1 MAPDGPIAQAG
12 VAEVAATPA
21 RMAGPRAGLLFAPL
35 TTWLML
41 AFAAPLAIVVL
52 LSFQEQTSPFAP
64 LVLELSGEQWRYL
77 FDDSYYVGIILG
89 TVLMGMVVAALC
101 VLLGYPVAL
110 WIVGLP
116 PAWRAAGIAIV
127 LIPLLTNVVI
137 RTVGMLLLLAPHGF
151 LNAIFAWLG
160 LPSGFNMLFTWGAI
174 VASLVQVFMPF
185 AILALF
191 DNLQSIDGRLKEAA
205 AAHGGRPARTF
216 LDVTLPLSLPG
227 IRAALVVTFLLA
239 STSYVTATFLGGLKI
254 WISGMVVWSEALQ
267 VLNYRS
273 AAAMAVTLLLIG
285 IAYTVAVN
293 LTTAALMPWTRPSR
307 RRLSRLRLP
316 TLGGPAMRVFDAVL
330 EAVGPWIGR
339 LLLLVALA
347 LLVFPLALVLVGS
360 FNDVPEAFIA
370 EWRGFTLRWYVKVF
384 TDGLYTV
391 PILNSLLLALSAA
404 LVSVLLTVPAA
415 YALVFLAPKRRE
427 LWFSGFML
435 PLALPGV
442 AVAIG
447 MLFLLQ
453 AFTAVPP
460 FTGLLLVH
468 VVLVSPFMLSM
479 LRASMMQIDPSLE
492 QAGLSLGA
500 RRFASFWRVTLP
512 LLRPSILVA
521 GVIAFLVS
529 FGEVTVTAFLTTARM
544 QTLPVRMFADMGMV
558 AEPTINAISALV
570 ILGTM
575 ALLVLVNRFVRLDN
589 VWHR

>member
-1 MAPDGPIAQAG
+1 M
-12 VAEVAATPA
+12 
-21 RMAGPRAGLLFAPL
+21 GPRAAPLLAPL
-35 TTWLML
+35 TAWLLL
-41 AFAAPLAIVVL
+41 AFATPLGIVAL
-52 LSFQEQTSPFAP
+52 LSFQEQSSPFAP

-77 FDDSYYVGIILG
+77 FDDPYYVGIVVD
-89 TVLMGMVVAALC
+89 TVLMGMTVAGLC

-110 WIVGLP
+110 WIAGLP

-151 LNAIFAWLG
+151 LNAILAWLG
-160 LPSGFNMLFTWGAI
+160 LPSGYNMLFTWGAI

-185 AILALF
+185 AIMALF
-191 DNLQSIDGRLKEAA
+191 DNLQSIDGRLREAA
-205 AAHGGRPARTF
+205 AAHGGRPARSF

-227 IRAALVVTFLLA
+227 IRAALIVTFLLA

-254 WISGMVVWSEALQ
+254 WIAGMVVWSEALQ

-273 AAAMAVTLLLIG
+273 AAAMAMTLLLIG
-285 IAYTVAVN
+285 ISVTVVVN
-293 LTTAALMPWTRPSR
+293 LATAALMPWTRPSR
-307 RRLSRLRLP
+307 RRWARWRLP
-316 TLGGPAMRVFDAVL
+316 APGGRAMAAFDAAL

-339 LLLLVALA
+339 LLLAVALA

-370 EWRGFTLRWYVKVF
+370 EWRGFTIRWYVKVF
-384 TDGLYTV
+384 TDGLYSV
-391 PILNSLLLALSAA
+391 PILNSFLLALSAA

-415 YALVFLAPKRRE
+415 YALVFLAPRGRE

-453 AFTAVPP
+453 AFTVVPP
-460 FTGLLLVH
+460 FLGLLLVH

-479 LRASMMQIDPSLE
+479 LRASMMQIDPALE

-500 RRFASFWRVTLP
+500 RRFASFRRVTLP

-558 AEPTINAISALV
+558 AEPTINAISTMV